1 MHKYSFFHSFIWFEI
16 LVCLIKVSSQLTDL
30 SSSEDGNIFF
40 SSWYIIYI
48 YIFFKFKSTVSHIND
63 KFEIF
68 VFYHGD
74 HLFFL
79 KNLAATWDFIFGSRG
94 KKELRCALR
103 KSGNVILKKQ
113 SQCLLLSEL
122 SCKIIDSLNLNL
134 IDIFHSEQIKMYQS
148 GTFFP

>member
-48 YIFFKFKSTVSHIND
+48 YFFKFKSTVGHIND

-74 HLFFL
+74 HLFFF
-79 KNLAATWDFIFGSRG
+79 KNLAATSDFIFGSRG

-103 KSGNVILKKQ
+103 KSGNVILKNSLNAFSWVNSRVK
-113 SQCLLLSEL
+113 LY
-122 SCKIIDSLNLNL
+122 DSLNLNL
-134 IDIFHSEQIKMYQS
+134 IDRFHSEQIKMYQS

>member
-1 MHKYSFFHSFIWFEI
+1 MHKYSFLHSFIWFEI
-16 LVCLIKVSSQLTDL
+16 LVYLIKVSSQLTDL

-48 YIFFKFKSTVSHIND
+48 FFFFKFKSTVSHIND

-79 KNLAATWDFIFGSRG
+79 KNLAATWDFIFGSRR

-122 SCKIIDSLNLNL
+122 SCKIIWLFELEFDW
-134 IDIFHSEQIKMYQS
+134 
-148 GTFFP
+148 

>member
-1 MHKYSFFHSFIWFEI
+1 MFKTNIKNSSIILMNHHMHKYSFFHSFIWFEI

-48 YIFFKFKSTVSHIND
+48 FFFKFKSTVSHIND

-79 KNLAATWDFIFGSRG
+79 KNLAATWDFIFGSRR

-113 SQCLLLSEL
+113 SQCLLLSEP
-122 SCKIIDSLNLNL
+122 SCKTIWLFELEFDW
-134 IDIFHSEQIKMYQS
+134 
-148 GTFFP
+148 

>member
-16 LVCLIKVSSQLTDL
+16 LVCLIKISSQLTDL

-48 YIFFKFKSTVSHIND
+48 YFFKFKSTVSHIND

-74 HLFFL
+74 HLFFF
-79 KNLAATWDFIFGSRG
+79 KNLAATSDFIFGSRG

-103 KSGNVILKKQ
+103 KFGNVILKNSLNAFSWVNSRVKVY
-113 SQCLLLSEL
+113 
-122 SCKIIDSLNLNL
+122 DSLNLNL
-134 IDIFHSEQIKMYQS
+134 IDRFHSEQIKMYQS